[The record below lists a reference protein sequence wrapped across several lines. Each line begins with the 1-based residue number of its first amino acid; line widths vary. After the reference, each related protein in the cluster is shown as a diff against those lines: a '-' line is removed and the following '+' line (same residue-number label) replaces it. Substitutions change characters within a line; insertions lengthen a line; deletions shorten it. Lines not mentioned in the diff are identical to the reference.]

1 MSVKNR
7 SNSEHYVW
15 AEVCDGWRIL
25 DGEDLSVIEERMPPS
40 TSEVR
45 HIHGQ
50 ANQLFYVLQGAL
62 VIEVDGTCFHLAKG
76 DACNV
81 RPGQEHQARNE
92 SSAPVQFLVISAP
105 TTREDRQPC

>member
-1 MSVKNR
+1 MSLRNR
-7 SNSEHYVW
+7 ANSEHYVW

-25 DGEDLSVIEERMPPS
+25 DGQDLSVIEERMPPG

-45 HIHGQ
+45 HVHGR

-62 VIEVDGTCFHLAKG
+62 TIEVDGDCVQLTAG

-81 RPGQEHQARNE
+81 QPGQKHEARNV
-92 SSAPVQFLVISAP
+92 SSEPVWFLVISVP
-105 TTREDRQPC
+105 TTRGDRQPC